1 MYNSAIRLASY
12 ILKFKYTYKD
22 TMELGQGSRTHFGF
36 YFGIW
41 HLYIKLHSGMT
52 QLLSSDNENELFQRQ
67 GIYPY
72 CDFLNQ

>member
-1 MYNSAIRLASY
+1 MYNSAIQLARY

-22 TMELGQGSRTHFGF
+22 TWNQGSRTCFGF

-41 HLYIKLHSGMT
+41 HLYVKLYSGMT
-52 QLLSSDNENELFQRQ
+52 QLLSSDVENELFQRQ